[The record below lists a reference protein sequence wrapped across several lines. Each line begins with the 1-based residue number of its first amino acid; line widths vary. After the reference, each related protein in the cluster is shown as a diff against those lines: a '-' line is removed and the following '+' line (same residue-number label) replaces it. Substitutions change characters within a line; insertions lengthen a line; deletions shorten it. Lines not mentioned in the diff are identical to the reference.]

1 MDSSLRNVIRTM
13 ARLPGL
19 GPRSAQRAVLFA
31 IKNENSFLEQLINDL
46 ITVRDHIRKCKHC
59 GNLDCGDICSICL
72 DVKRDAHQLCI
83 VESVADLW
91 AIERAQFFHG
101 RYHILGCVLSAIDGV
116 YPEHLNTK
124 SLVARV
130 NADRIT
136 EVIIALNATIEGQTT
151 TYYIADVLAG
161 LGVSVSSPA
170 HGIPLGGE
178 FNYLDDGTISAAFLD
193 RREVKLSKVKVA

>member
-1 MDSSLRNVIRTM
+1 
-13 ARLPGL
+13 
-19 GPRSAQRAVLFA
+19 
-31 IKNENSFLEQLINDL
+31 
-46 ITVRDHIRKCKHC
+46 
-59 GNLDCGDICSICL
+59 
-72 DVKRDAHQLCI
+72 
-83 VESVADLW
+83 LW
-91 AIERAQFFHG
+91 AIDRAQFFNG

-130 NADRIT
+130 GAEGIA

-151 TYYIADVLAG
+151 MYYIADALLG
-161 LGVSVSSPA
+161 LNVNVSSPA

-193 RREVKLSKVKVA
+193 RREVRLSKVRVA